1 MKVVKYD
8 RRSGKMKLLIQSIDD
23 LWHLYNIIDKDDRI
37 SGLTYRREEAR
48 PDKLRAERGEKKRMR
63 LTIDV
68 KDIEFHEFSDRLRVH
83 GIITEGYQDI
93 GSYHTF
99 NLSIGDIIDITKI
112 WGDYHLQR
120 IEDAVDATKQPL
132 ITFIAMEDG
141 DATFAQLRQYGVEEI
156 AHITA
161 HTPGKQ
167 YPSKKD
173 EKKDFYKEVLNKL
186 EAILNGLLILLG
198 PGFAKEEFLDFGKSR
213 NPDLFT
219 NCYVAAAGNAG
230 MTGIQEVLK
239 KGIGSEALEKSRVA
253 YETQIIERLL
263 EEISKEGAYSYGFD
277 EVKDSLKAGA
287 VEILLVVDALLRKK
301 MIEDIL
307 DLANRTRCKVVII
320 SEVHEAG
327 KKLSALGGVA
337 ALLRYKRH

>member
-1 MKVVKYD
+1 
-8 RRSGKMKLLIQSIDD
+8 MKLLIQSIDD

-63 LTIDV
+63 LTIEV
-68 KDIEFHEFSDRLRVH
+68 NDIEFHEFSDRLRVH

-186 EAILNGLLILLG
+186 EPILNGLLILLG

-230 MTGIQEVLK
+230 MAGIQEVLK
-239 KGIGSEALEKSRVA
+239 KGIWKRSFGK
-253 YETQIIERLL
+253 IE
-263 EEISKEGAYSYGFD
+263 
-277 EVKDSLKAGA
+277 
-287 VEILLVVDALLRKK
+287 
-301 MIEDIL
+301 
-307 DLANRTRCKVVII
+307 
-320 SEVHEAG
+320 
-327 KKLSALGGVA
+327 GG
-337 ALLRYKRH
+337 L